1 MENRIMGCEK
11 AKFTLNRAGRFM
23 ENKRKY
29 GTNRKHKTRWQK
41 WINICIVSSTLLIKG
56 IDCEK
61 LIKLLYIRDIVK
73 IEGHERQVTHEWL
86 EKSISGKNQL
96 R

>member
-1 MENRIMGCEK
+1 
-11 AKFTLNRAGRFM
+11 
-23 ENKRKY
+23 
-29 GTNRKHKTRWQK
+29 
-41 WINICIVSSTLLIKG
+41 VSSTLLIKG